1 MVKSQPIL
9 RYVLRLAPA
18 VAAIVMLSGCGTLSS
33 SAEASSSK
41 YSETNAVKDRQ
52 GLSLQSSQDEF
63 ESMVKNVDVKS
74 KILNQYAGW
83 KGVRYRMGGMTK
95 KGVDCSG
102 FVQMTFREQFGL
114 VLPRDTS
121 RQQSMGQQ
129 IKRDKLRPG
138 DLVLFRAGSTGR
150 HVGIYIGNDN
160 FVHASTSN
168 GVMISS
174 MNEKYWN
181 SRYHQARRVLTKS

>member
-9 RYVLRLAPA
+9 RYILRLSSA
-18 VAAIVMLSGCGTLSS
+18 VAAIVMLSGCSTSTEVS
-33 SAEASSSK
+33 NYQ
-41 YSETNAVKDRQ
+41 YSETNAVKDIQ
-52 GLSLQSSQDEF
+52 GLSLQSSQYEF
-63 ESMVKNVDVKS
+63 ESMVKNVDIKS
-74 KILNQYAGW
+74 KILNQYASW

-114 VLPRDTS
+114 DLPRDTS
-121 RQQSMGQQ
+121 RQGAIGQK
-129 IKRDKLRPG
+129 IKREKLRPG

-174 MNEKYWN
+174 MNDKYWN
-181 SRYHQARRVLTKS
+181 NRYHQARRVLTKG

>member
-9 RYVLRLAPA
+9 RYVLRFAPA
-18 VAAIVMLSGCGTLSS
+18 VAAIVMLSGCGTVSS
-33 SAEASSSK
+33 SAEASSAK
-41 YSETNAVKDRQ
+41 YAETNAVKDRQ

-74 KILNQYAGW
+74 KILNQYASW
-83 KGVRYRMGGMTK
+83 KGVRYRMGGSTK
-95 KGVDCSG
+95 KGIDCSG
-102 FVQMTFREQFGL
+102 FVQTTFREQFGL

-121 RQQSMGQQ
+121 RQQSMGKE
-129 IKRDKLRPG
+129 INRDKLRPG